1 MARTRRVK
9 NVTAPQAPL
18 GMMTPS
24 PTPPLTT
31 STRVCTYRSTS
42 GTASIDSSFG
52 GSTPRLKHCSVSTAP
67 SSWSSTGAL
76 PKAPSLPPVVPLPIG
91 APPQT
96 PNFLTTKTLP
106 QHELDS
112 TQDLSL
118 QCYFRPLHAG
128 LVGALPLQYTGYCVD
143 VVCFLQQFATTL
155 RVLQKASALKYAVAF
170 KY

>member
-31 STRVCTYRSTS
+31 YNKRAPPQSPSLPPVE
-42 GTASIDSSFG
+42 
-52 GSTPRLKHCSVSTAP
+52 P
-67 SSWSSTGAL
+67 SSPGAL
-76 PKAPSLPPVVPLPIG
+76 PKAPSLPPVVSLLIG